1 MATLLILGSKPD
13 PALPPPGAF
22 DALACANASGR
33 SAALHGLPD
42 PDFTVLST
50 ILSSGRKAANDL
62 ALEALAGLR
71 TGTVWLYPR
80 PVAGASAWT
89 RARRH
94 AKLWRTKPLYLRW
107 RLHRLGYRWQDCRV
121 PAHSWYD
128 RLIRDLCD
136 RDPAVMAQLDRKQ
149 ASTGIMALALGLAD
163 ARFDRYILS
172 GFSFE
177 ITHAYADNP
186 TIGLWGTTRS
196 KHAETDI
203 AVLHHLA
210 RKFGT
215 IRTTEAAVAERAG
228 VPPLT
233 G

>member
-13 PALPPPGAF
+13 PVLPPPGAF

-33 SAALHGLPD
+33 SAAMHGLPD
-42 PDFTVLST
+42 PDFTVLSA
-50 ILSSGRKAANDL
+50 ILTSGRKAANDL

-80 PVAGASAWT
+80 PVAGASAWA

-94 AKLWRTKPLYLRW
+94 IKLWRTKPLFMRW
-107 RLHRLGYRWQDCRV
+107 RLRRLGYRWEECRA
-121 PAHSWYD
+121 PAYGWYD
-128 RLIRDLCD
+128 QLIRDLCD
-136 RDPAVMAQLDRKQ
+136 RDPMVMARLDHKQ
-149 ASTGIMALALGLAD
+149 ASTGIMALVLGLAD

-186 TIGLWGTTRS
+186 TIGLWGTARS

-203 AVLHHLA
+203 AVLSHLA

-215 IRTTEAAVAERAG
+215 VSTTEAAVAERAD
-228 VPPLT
+228 VPCLA